1 MRHLFE
7 GFASAAAKILDCKKN
22 LADERAGISSPK
34 KGVNNKSCC
43 ARNNLNNS
51 TKIMVFYEENPDAPN

>member
-1 MRHLFE
+1 MPHLFE

-34 KGVNNKSCC
+34 KESTTRAVSLVLSYERKNGQDQSKSH
-43 ARNNLNNS
+43 LLHQ
-51 TKIMVFYEENPDAPN
+51 